1 MASMT
6 NCPNLLGLDIYDS
19 SDDEDLGAVI
29 ASREAEVLSS
39 NTLNQASS
47 TTPSANNIRNGSNP
61 LYNRDRNAAIES
73 TVNTEP
79 HFQMPTNQ
87 TFSTPEE
94 AMESINSFM
103 GSHGYTLTKK
113 RSKNDKLGNLK
124 TIYLQ
129 CNRGGTYRTRV
140 GEGERR
146 RNRVTRSGGCPF
158 DAVLRYSKERLAWS
172 LDVRDPAHNHE
183 PALPSNSPLYN
194 QDTNTATETPVAT
207 VATVTTVTTVT
218 TDNTRPHFQMPSPPT
233 NQTFST
239 QEEAIESINNFTGL
253 HGYALTKKRSKNDK
267 LGNQKTVYFRCNRG
281 GTYRTR
287 IGDGDRKRNK
297 SSRSGGCPFDAVL
310 RYSKELLTWSLDVRD
325 PAHNHEP
332 APPSTHPSLR
342 RQELTAKAAQ
352 IEAQISL
359 GAPTRQILS
368 GIYQEAQSSL
378 KAQDIRNLRKKLRR
392 RVL

>member
-1 MASMT
+1 MASIA
-6 NCPNLLGLDIYDS
+6 NCSNLLGLDIYDS
-19 SDDEDLGAVI
+19 SDDELQDLNAII
-29 ASREAEVLSS
+29 ASREAETGASS
-39 NTLNQASS
+39 NTLNAELQISS
-47 TTPSANNIRNGSNP
+47 TTPSANDIRDSRSP
-61 LYNRDRNAAIES
+61 LYNRNRNAAVET

-79 HFQMPTNQ
+79 HLQMPTNR

-94 AMESINSFM
+94 AMESINNFM
-103 GSHGYTLTKK
+103 GLHGYTLTKK

-140 GEGERR
+140 GEGDRR
-146 RNRVTRSGGCPF
+146 RNRGTRSDGCPF
-158 DAVLRYSKERLAWS
+158 DAVLRYSKEHLSWS

-183 PALPSNSPLYN
+183 PAPPSNSLLCN
-194 QDTNTATETPVAT
+194 RGMDAAIE
-207 VATVTTVTTVT
+207 TTV
-218 TDNTRPHFQMPSPPT
+218 NTGPHFQMPSPPT
-233 NQTFST
+233 NRTFST
-239 QEEAIESINNFTGL
+239 PEEAIESINNFTGL
-253 HGYALTKKRSKNDK
+253 HGYALTRKRSKNDK
-267 LGNQKTVYFRCNRG
+267 LGNMKTVYLRCNRG
-281 GTYRTR
+281 GIYKTR
-287 IGDGDRKRNK
+287 IGEGDRKRNK
-297 SSRSGGCPFDAVL
+297 CTRSGGCPFDAVL
-310 RYSKELLTWSLDVRD
+310 RYSKELLTWSLDIRD

-342 RQELTAKAAQ
+342 RQELTARAAQ